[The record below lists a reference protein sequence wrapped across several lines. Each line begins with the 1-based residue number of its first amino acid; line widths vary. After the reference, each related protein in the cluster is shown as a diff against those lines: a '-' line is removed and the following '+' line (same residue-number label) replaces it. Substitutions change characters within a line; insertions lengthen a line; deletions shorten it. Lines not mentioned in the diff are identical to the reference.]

1 VHLQHLFL
9 REFMPFVHCAIV
21 SVMYAFERR
30 EKTLSRLRASG
41 RVTVSKEARLLG
53 VSIATLRRDLDELER
68 EGIVRKVRGGAVLA
82 EVSRFET
89 HFDIRMKTA
98 ADAKQ
103 EIARKAAETI
113 KDDSAIYLDHS
124 TTCVFLAREIARRL
138 VRNLIVLTNS
148 LVIPDEL
155 KESKHTE
162 IILTGGVVEAEFR
175 ALSGRRVMDALG
187 SLNLHQ
193 AFFSVGGLSV
203 ERGLMTQIPFIAE
216 LVPHLM
222 RSAAQVNV
230 LADSSKFAKIGA
242 FQLAPLAAGLR
253 IITDA
258 GVPRDIR
265 QALERLGVELV

>member
-1 VHLQHLFL
+1 
-9 REFMPFVHCAIV
+9 
-21 SVMYAFERR
+21 MYAFERR
-30 EKTLSRLRASG
+30 ERTLGRLRASG
-41 RVTVSKEARLLG
+41 RITVSKEARLLG

-98 ADAKQ
+98 VEAKQ

-124 TTCVFLAREIARRL
+124 TTCVFLAREIARRR

-148 LVIPDEL
+148 LVVPNEL
-155 KESKHTE
+155 AEAKHTE
-162 IILTGGVVEAEFR
+162 IILTGGVVEPEFR
-175 ALSGRRVMDALG
+175 ALSGRRVTDSLG

-193 AFFSVGGLSV
+193 AFFSVGGLSI

-216 LVPHLM
+216 IVPHVM
-222 RSAAQVNV
+222 RSAAQVTV
-230 LADSSKFAKIGA
+230 LADSSKFLRIGA

-253 IITDA
+253 IVTDA
-258 GVPRDIR
+258 ALPRDVR
-265 QALERLGVELV
+265 QALGGVGVELVA